1 MENLSMYQ
9 FDVSPLW
16 DDILARLNNSIE
28 SEINEALS
36 QSLTSEIRSH
46 QCGRAEA
53 LADFRNTLEHL
64 RDKVKNTP

>member
-1 MENLSMYQ
+1 MYQ

-28 SEINEALS
+28 SEINEALL
-36 QSLTSEIRSH
+36 QSLTSERRSH

-53 LADFRNTLEHL
+53 LSDFKNTLEHL
-64 RDKVKNTP
+64 RDKEKNTP